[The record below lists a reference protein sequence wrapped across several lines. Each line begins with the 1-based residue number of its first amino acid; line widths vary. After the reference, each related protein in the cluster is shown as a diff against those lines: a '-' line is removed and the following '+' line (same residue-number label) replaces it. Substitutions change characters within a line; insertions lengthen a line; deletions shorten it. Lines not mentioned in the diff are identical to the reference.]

1 MKMFI
6 YEKKFSTNNSRNSL
20 ESRYTFEKN
29 SDRSRIK
36 ISLYENENVSLWKIQ
51 RGKPLWK
58 I

>member
-6 YEKKFSTNNSRNSL
+6 YEKGFNTNNLRNSL

-51 RGKPLWK
+51 RRKPL
-58 I
+58 